1 MAMLAVQESIF
12 RSEIYFRV
20 QHAFYGQVSGVSAIR
35 LGVGARVGTLPGAFV
50 A

>member
-20 QHAFYGQVSGVSAIR
+20 QHAFYGQVSGASAIG